1 MVTTIAGN
9 GTAILATNNSLAAT
23 GSIGAIR
30 GLAAPSHGSLYFAEC
45 APNLVATPM
54 CFVER
59 IRNGRIELVAGSV
72 RESLD
77 DGPAT
82 EVRLDR
88 VFGLALGV
96 NQALYISTSDRIRRI
111 SQGWVTTVVGQ
122 RRSAGDGYF
131 ATAAYFS
138 ELSGISTDM
147 FGNVYVS
154 DLSGQKI
161 RSIRPERNGSYCRA

>member
-30 GLAAPSHGSLYFAEC
+30 GLAAPADGSLYFAEC

-77 DGPAT
+77 DGPTT

-88 VFGLALGV
+88 GLDSLWATTRL
-96 NQALYISTSDRIRRI
+96 STSRPAIVSGVSVR
-111 SQGWVTTVVGQ
+111 VG
-122 RRSAGDGYF
+122 
-131 ATAAYFS
+131 
-138 ELSGISTDM
+138 
-147 FGNVYVS
+147 
-154 DLSGQKI
+154 
-161 RSIRPERNGSYCRA
+161 

>member
-1 MVTTIAGN
+1 M
-9 GTAILATNNSLAAT
+9 
-23 GSIGAIR
+23 
-30 GLAAPSHGSLYFAEC
+30 AAPADGSLYFGKC

-59 IRNGRIELVAGSV
+59 IRNGRIELVTGSV

-111 SQGWVTTVVGQ
+111 SQGWVPLSLG
-122 RRSAGDGYF
+122 SAGLP
-131 ATAAYFS
+131 ATATSPRQHISPSFPGSRPTCLGMFTLTFQVREYA
-138 ELSGISTDM
+138 ELTGA
-147 FGNVYVS
+147 
-154 DLSGQKI
+154 
-161 RSIRPERNGSYCRA
+161 EW